1 MLTCRSYSEVESI
14 TETTGEK
21 RKELKLIDLEAEEE
35 THGME
40 S

>member
-1 MLTCRSYSEVESI
+1 MLTSRSFSEEESI
-14 TETTGEK
+14 TDP
-21 RKELKLIDLEAEEE
+21 RKDLKLIDLEAEEE